1 MCGKRHKAK
10 DGGKKKIKKVDR
22 EADYFSDIKMNT
34 CEMPI
39 KNSNMDCKCV
49 CTQQNREEM
58 YTQQMKRSDQRQR
71 HQTEAES
78 RKEGVRDFINS
89 FGKNRFSI

>member
-1 MCGKRHKAK
+1 MCEKGHKTK
-10 DGGKKKIKKVDR
+10 DREKKKIKKVDR
-22 EADYFSDIKMNT
+22 EADCLSNIKMNT
-34 CEMPI
+34 CEMAI
-39 KNSNMDCKCV
+39 KNYNMDCKYV

-58 YTQQMKRSDQRQR
+58 YTQQMKRSDQSQR

-78 RKEGVRDFINS
+78 RKEGVKDFINN